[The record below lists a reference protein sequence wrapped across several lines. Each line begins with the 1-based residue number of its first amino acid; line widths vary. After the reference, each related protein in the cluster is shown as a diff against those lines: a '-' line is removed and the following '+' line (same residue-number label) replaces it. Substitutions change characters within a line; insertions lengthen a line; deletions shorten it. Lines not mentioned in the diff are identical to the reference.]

1 MCPRTSFD
9 RLSRGRLRIRS
20 GYHVLD
26 RSFQVMATTLL
37 EADPNT
43 TSTNI
48 KPHLD
53 PSLVATRSGEKK
65 LMKQGILPIGSRR
78 RRLALRTSA
87 NIPFE
92 HMPYQC
98 FQEAMD
104 ILRRDRQEKLNAIE
118 RQRARIARLRA
129 KTASSPAEAKRDRA
143 QILSIG
149 GHLERLKIL
158 ADINDPLIKKRFEDG
173 QGTI

>member
-1 MCPRTSFD
+1 
-9 RLSRGRLRIRS
+9 
-20 GYHVLD
+20 
-26 RSFQVMATTLL
+26 MATTQL
-37 EADPNT
+37 EEDTIT
-43 TSTNI
+43 TKI

-92 HMPYQC
+92 QMPYQC

-104 ILRRDRQEKLNAIE
+104 VLRRDRQEKLDAIE

-129 KTASSPAEAKRDRA
+129 KTASAPAEAKRDRA
-143 QILSIG
+143 QMLSIG
-149 GHLERLKIL
+149 GHLDRLKVL

-173 QGTI
+173 QGTDVTRSRS